1 MAKIRSI
8 KPEFFTSEDVSA
20 LPLRARLTWIG
31 LWTHCDDHGRAK
43 DNVKLIKAAIWPLDD
58 VSLRDVEEDL
68 AQLAAGGRII
78 RYEVD
83 GHRYLQVTN
92 WHHQYIAKPSKAKAP
107 PPPDHDTEATMSRQG
122 DDSVTTTWEGK
133 GREGK
138 GTRASARPPATC
150 PRHPQGTD
158 QPCGACATA
167 RRQNDPRTP
176 TAPALPTVDEA
187 LNPTLDQHGFP
198 AGACPVCRRAG
209 AA

>member
-68 AQLAAGGRII
+68 VALADGGRII

-83 GHRYLQVTN
+83 GLRYLQVTN

-107 PPPDHDTEATMSRQG
+107 PPPGGDQATTVSPHGR
-122 DDSVTTTWEGK
+122 DSETTTWEGK

-138 GTRASARPPATC
+138 GRDAREARPPATC
-150 PRHPQGTD
+150 SRHPHGTD
-158 QPCGACATA
+158 QPCGACAAA
-167 RRQNDPRTP
+167 RRAHDEWRP
-176 TAPALPTVDEA
+176 TAPTLPTVDQA
-187 LNPTLDQHGFP
+187 LNPELDQHGFP
-198 AGACPVCRRAG
+198 VGACPVCRRG